1 MTTYRRFALAGL
13 AIAFLAPVSAAPQ
26 GPQASYDSVHVNGV
40 SLAYRVMGAGEPL
53 VLLHGFFGTGD
64 SWSALFDVLSSSH
77 RLIVPDLRGHGRSSN
92 PTGTFTHRQSAADIF
107 ALLDHLGVNRFRA
120 MGFSSGGMTLLHMA
134 TTQPNRIETMILV
147 GATSYFPEEAR
158 RIIRANA
165 PDSVS
170 AERLEDYASRHGSV
184 EKGEALI
191 RQFNGF
197 QNSFGDMNFTPP
209 LLATI
214 RARTLIVHGD
224 RDPFFPV
231 HIPVEQYQAIPD
243 SYLWV
248 VPNGGHETHPR
259 APAARRRFTE
269 TILEF
274 LSGDWN

>member
-197 QNSFGDMNFTPP
+197 QNSFDDMNFTPP
-209 LLATI
+209 PSRHHSCPHANRPRRSRSLLPCSHSCRTVSGDPRFLPLGRAQR
-214 RARTLIVHGD
+214 RARNTPSGPGRPTTL
-224 RDPFFPV
+224 
-231 HIPVEQYQAIPD
+231 Y
-243 SYLWV
+243 
-248 VPNGGHETHPR
+248 
-259 APAARRRFTE
+259 
-269 TILEF
+269 
-274 LSGDWN
+274 